1 MKTKTAF
8 LAAVAAIGLTAQGAG
23 LWDVSVADFPRTA
36 GDGGDSA
43 RIMRAVDAAGT
54 KGVVM
59 FPRGEYE
66 IDQMLVV
73 SNGVSLMM
81 HKSARLKAVR
91 EMPYVVKYLAG
102 LHEPGCGWGD
112 DRSIFVSGGEID
124 GRGLANCMNVMGVK
138 HITLSG
144 TNFRN
149 GKGIGLKLGDCDVP
163 PRTSAGY
170 EVVAHDLYFHSDMP
184 GLGVNTAIVNLLSDS
199 HFTDIIMVNYTYGI
213 QTWGG
218 CNRFTRC
225 HFWGWKDRVRKSVA
239 FDVWGGDIILSECYA
254 DTAETGFWIRG
265 DATMSNCT
273 SCNHPD
279 CPMENPVAI
288 RHDAG
293 SLIVTASRFMEKEG
307 EKKPALYVRGE
318 KAGEIVWRDS
328 FQGDRLVAPEALRR
342 RPTAARVTFGI
353 ITTL

>member
-8 LAAVAAIGLTAQGAG
+8 LAAVAAIGLTAQGA
-23 LWDVSVADFPRTA
+23 
-36 GDGGDSA
+36 
-43 RIMRAVDAAGT
+43 
-54 KGVVM
+54 
-59 FPRGEYE
+59 
-66 IDQMLVV
+66 
-73 SNGVSLMM
+73 
-81 HKSARLKAVR
+81 
-91 EMPYVVKYLAG
+91 
-102 LHEPGCGWGD
+102 
-112 DRSIFVSGGEID
+112 
-124 GRGLANCMNVMGVK
+124 
-138 HITLSG
+138 
-144 TNFRN
+144 
-149 GKGIGLKLGDCDVP
+149 
-163 PRTSAGY
+163 
-170 EVVAHDLYFHSDMP
+170 

-342 RPTAARVTFGI
+342 RRAREDMGSMGI
-353 ITTL
+353 RRHEMAHHLP